1 MGEEGA
7 TMSAYPQLADP
18 VEYRRLLEEHGSK
31 RAVARALGCAKSTVD
46 EWGLKHGV
54 AFASE
59 AKGKEA
65 SEEDQLDTILSMLR
79 HPCTLNELADAVDRS
94 PSTVEK
100 WLAQL
105 RSDGYNVIDA
115 GGYYSL
121 PKSAAPAE

>member
-1 MGEEGA
+1 
-7 TMSAYPQLADP
+7 
-18 VEYRRLLEEHGSK
+18 
-31 RAVARALGCAKSTVD
+31 
-46 EWGLKHGV
+46 KHGV
-54 AFASE
+54 AFATE

-105 RSDGYNVIDA
+105 RSEGYNVIDA
-115 GGYYSL
+115 GSYYSL
-121 PKSAAPAE
+121 TKSAAPAEAAVDHRQDSTRRTIAIVSDTHLGSKYQQLTHLR